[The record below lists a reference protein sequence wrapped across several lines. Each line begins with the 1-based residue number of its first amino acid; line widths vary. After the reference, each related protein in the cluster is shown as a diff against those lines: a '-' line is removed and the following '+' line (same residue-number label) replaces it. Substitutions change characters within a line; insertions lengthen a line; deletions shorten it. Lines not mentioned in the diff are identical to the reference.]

1 MTDCISYAT
10 IYVMTMIAHKLR
22 FYPNPAQEAHLAR
35 MFGSARWVWNAA
47 LAWRTATYK
56 LDGESATGVDF
67 SRELT
72 WLKTLDCYA
81 WLKDTPATVYAQVL
95 RDQDKAFANFFAGR
109 AKYPKFKKR
118 RVEQAIRMQMD
129 QRTVMNCYRD
139 GELLKIPG
147 FGPVDVRWTRPI
159 NGVPKVVTVR
169 RTAAG
174 RYFVSFMVETAI
186 ATLPQRTNAV
196 GIDMGLGDVIVT
208 SDGVK
213 SGRSRHF
220 KRKEKAL
227 GRAQRRLS
235 RKVKGSNRR
244 RRAAREVAKI
254 HAKIADSR
262 ADYLHKLS
270 TQIIR
275 DHQVIVIEDL
285 SVKGMARGMLS
296 KSVADAGLG
305 ELRRQLEYKA
315 QWYGRELIVIN
326 RWEPTSKV
334 CSACGVKAE
343 AMPLSVRTWTC
354 ADCGTNHDR
363 DHNAALNILMVG
375 TAGRAGTATPK
386 NAKARGE
393 ESSGV
398 TALAAA

>member
-1 MTDCISYAT
+1 
-10 IYVMTMIAHKLR
+10 MIAHKLR
-22 FYPNPAQEAHLAR
+22 FYPDSAQEALLAR
-35 MFGSARWVWNAA
+35 MFGSARWVWNSC
-47 LAWRTATYK
+47 LAWRTAAYK
-56 LDGESATGVDF
+56 LDGESVTGVDF

-147 FGPVDVRWTRPI
+147 LGPVDVRWTRPI
-159 NGVPKVVTVR
+159 NGIPKAVTVR

-174 RYFVSFMVETAI
+174 RYFVSFMVETTM

-244 RRAAREVAKI
+244 RRAAREVARI
-254 HAKIADSR
+254 HAKVADSR
-262 ADYLHKLS
+262 ADYLHKLRRRS
-270 TQIIR
+270 PGQPGDRHRGLVGER
-275 DHQVIVIEDL
+275 D
-285 SVKGMARGMLS
+285 GAR
-296 KSVADAGLG
+296 DAEQERRRCWPGRTAPATGVQSQLVRARSGGYRPLGANQQGLF
-305 ELRRQLEYKA
+305 
-315 QWYGRELIVIN
+315 
-326 RWEPTSKV
+326 
-334 CSACGVKAE
+334 GV
-343 AMPLSVRTWTC
+343 
-354 ADCGTNHDR
+354 
-363 DHNAALNILMVG
+363 
-375 TAGRAGTATPK
+375 
-386 NAKARGE
+386 RGE
-393 ESSGV
+393 SGSDAARCAQLDVCGLRDES
-398 TALAAA
+398 